1 MSEGED
7 RSKGPW
13 WKPLVI
19 VGMGGGLIIT
29 IVFSALAL
37 STGPAPVA
45 AQPLAAAMPEITPA
59 DVFVRQPLPSGDNKT
74 ANIPIEI
81 EMINV
86 GKGKSGSLL
95 VWCGAF
101 DHAQPN
107 LLLDDF
113 STSSLKTMS
122 DYSLT
127 GRIAPAGKPGS
138 IVRLSGE
145 LQLPTGEYD
154 LRLRIYEDGGNR
166 TLVSG
171 LIRIIVDKNS
181 VKVPDPFTPEGSTGR
196 SYTDKAPSA
205 GLKSTPGFEALGA
218 LAAAGIALV
227 VIMGKRR
234 AKTDR

>member
-1 MSEGED
+1 M
-7 RSKGPW
+7 
-13 WKPLVI
+13 LVFGIGVTLI
-19 VGMGGGLIIT
+19 VAV
-29 IVFSALAL
+29 VFSALAL
-37 STGPAPVA
+37 STGPEPVK
-45 AQPLAAAMPEITPA
+45 AQPVVSAMPEITPA
-59 DVFVRQPLPSGDNKT
+59 DVFVRPPTASGDNRT
-74 ANIPIEI
+74 ANIEVDI

-86 GKGKSGSLL
+86 GKGTSGTLL

-107 LLLDDF
+107 LLWDDF
-113 STSSLKTMS
+113 STSSLRRMS
-122 DYSLT
+122 DYSVT
-127 GRIAPAGKPGS
+127 NRMTASGKSGS
-138 IVRLSGE
+138 IVQLSGE

-154 LRLRIYEDGGNR
+154 IRLRIYEDGGNR

-196 SYTDKAPSA
+196 SVPVTKPTPADSA
-205 GLKSTPGFEALGA
+205 APGFEALGA

-234 AKTDR
+234 MKNDG